1 MEKKKLTIR
10 EPEGIKR
17 NEKRM
22 KRGVNI
28 IIEIQ
33 KEEYRSHVIEL
44 AKLL

>member
-17 NEKRM
+17 M
-22 KRGVNI
+22 KRGINI